1 MGWML
6 YVSAHSITVIDLTFK
21 LRKTKVK
28 QTEKEEEK
36 MSTGNIYSSHPLL
49 LVISVMVLWILFSFW
64 WDFVGRDGHT

>member
-1 MGWML
+1 ML
-6 YVSAHSITVIDLTFK
+6 YVSAHSINLIDLTFK
-21 LRKTKVK
+21 LRKTKAK

-49 LVISVMVLWILFSFW
+49 LIIISVMVLWILFSFW